1 MVQTSRWISLLWVVI
16 QACQWLESL
25 TDVIL
30 LTETEKE
37 LDGAEAR
44 TRGSA
49 LQTLQSLVSRNRV
62 ATKNL
67 RRFWW
72 RAADTGSMIL

>member
-49 LQTLQSLVSRNRV
+49 LQTLQSLVSRSE
-62 ATKNL
+62 L
-67 RRFWW
+67 QRRIFE
-72 RAADTGSMIL
+72 DFGGGPLILDP

>member
-30 LTETEKE
+30 QTETEKE

-49 LQTLQSLVSRNRV
+49 LQTLQSLVSRNQSCNEESS
-62 ATKNL
+62 K
-67 RRFWW
+67 
-72 RAADTGSMIL
+72 ILGEGR

>member
-49 LQTLQSLVSRNRV
+49 LQTLQSLVSRNSG
-62 ATKNL
+62 
-67 RRFWW
+67 RRSIEYYSNH
-72 RAADTGSMIL
+72 GSRDRM